1 MAKPE
6 QWPQQPLTVEQEAEL
21 RRRRWEDE
29 PLIGA
34 MGKGRGRLQLFR
46 RYQKPPPIT
55 VTVELPNDEEN
66 DISDLDDYD
75 YQLER

>member
-1 MAKPE
+1 MAEKIE
-6 QWPQQPLTVEQEAEL
+6 WPDHRLSAEEEAEL

-34 MGKGRGRLQLFR
+34 EGRGRGRLVLYR
-46 RYQKPPPIT
+46 RFQKPKPIVIT
-55 VTVELPNDEEN
+55 TELPDDPDT